1 MALKTRVRCNHS
13 SMRSAYKTS
22 HIRRIIYGDCV
33 MTDFS
38 LASIAVVEKVR
49 EAGDHSLGSILLF
62 SGVGLLA
69 TLALMT
75 LGIDIGAGWV

>member
-1 MALKTRVRCNHS
+1 
-13 SMRSAYKTS
+13 
-22 HIRRIIYGDCV
+22 